1 MPFVWIGTLLIVL
14 KWLEIGPFGQWSWW
28 WILLPLALA
37 FAWFELIEPLFGL
50 DRRKRVED
58 NYAKLRKQRIE
69 AQFPPKGGA
78 ASGHR
83 SGSES

>member
-1 MPFVWIGTLLIVL
+1 MPFVWIGALLIVL

-28 WILLPLALA
+28 WVLLPLALA

-58 NYAKLRKQRIE
+58 NYAKLRKQRVE
-69 AQFPPKGGA
+69 AQFPGKAGS
-78 ASGHR
+78 ASGRRDGTH
-83 SGSES
+83 G